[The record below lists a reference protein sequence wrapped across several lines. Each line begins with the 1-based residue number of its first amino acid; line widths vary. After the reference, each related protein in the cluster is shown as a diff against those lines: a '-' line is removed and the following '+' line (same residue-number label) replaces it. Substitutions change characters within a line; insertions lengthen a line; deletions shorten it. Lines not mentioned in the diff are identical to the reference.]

1 MMFMAL
7 SFYGIFMAYL
17 SYEEVMSVRI
27 YAQYAPTI
35 IFIIFLDFLMFYQV
49 FFHHKWNDAELLLI
63 NMVPTICLMS
73 SRTT

>member
-1 MMFMAL
+1 MMFIAL
-7 SFYGIFMAYL
+7 SFYGIFTAYL

-49 FFHHKWNDAELLLI
+49 FFSPQVKRCGIITYKHGTYDLPHE
-63 NMVPTICLMS
+63 
-73 SRTT
+73 